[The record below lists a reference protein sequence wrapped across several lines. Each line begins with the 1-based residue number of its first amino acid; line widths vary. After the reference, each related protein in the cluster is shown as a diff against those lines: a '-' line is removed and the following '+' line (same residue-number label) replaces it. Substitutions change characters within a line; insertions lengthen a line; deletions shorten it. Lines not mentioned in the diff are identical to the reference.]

1 MRKTFFR
8 LALLGAVAAV
18 PAYAQTSTAP
28 NPSTA
33 PSRTA
38 PGAATE
44 GSTRP
49 GMAVPA
55 VPDTRTGATTGT
67 TTDTRTG
74 VTTGTTTDTRTGAT
88 TPNRTNDSNA
98 AARVDDGTRTA
109 TTPAAGANSFTEGQA
124 KSRIEAAGFT
134 NVSDLQKDDKGIWRG
149 RAQRGGQQVSVALDF
164 QGNVVPNAGR

>member
-18 PAYAQTSTAP
+18 PAYAQTTP
-28 NPSTA
+28 PSATPPSATA

-55 VPDTRTGATTGT
+55 VPDTRAGT
-67 TTDTRTG
+67 TA
-74 VTTGTTTDTRTGAT
+74 GTTTDTRTGAT

-109 TTPAAGANSFTEGQA
+109 TTPAEGANSFTEGQA

>member
-1 MRKTFFR
+1 MRKTFLR

-18 PAYAQTSTAP
+18 PAYAQTSPAAP
-28 NPSTA
+28 DRA
-33 PSRTA
+33 A

-49 GMAVPA
+49 GMTVPA
-55 VPDTRTGATTGT
+55 VPDTRSGAAVP
-67 TTDTRTG
+67 DTRS
-74 VTTGTTTDTRTGAT
+74 GAT
-88 TPNRTNDSNA
+88 TPNRTTDSNA

-109 TTPAAGANSFTEGQA
+109 TTPAEGANSFTEGQA

-149 RAQRGGQQVSVALDF
+149 RAQQGSQQVSVALDF
-164 QGNVVPNAGR
+164 QGNVVPGGR

>member
-8 LALLGAVAAV
+8 LALLGTVMAV
-18 PAYAQTSTAP
+18 PAYAQTSPAAP
-28 NPSTA
+28 DRA
-33 PSRTA
+33 A

-49 GMAVPA
+49 GMTVPA
-55 VPDTRTGATTGT
+55 TPDTRS
-67 TTDTRTG
+67 G
-74 VTTGTTTDTRTGAT
+74 VT
-88 TPNRTNDSNA
+88 TPNRASDSNA

-149 RAQRGGQQVSVALDF
+149 RAQQGSQQVSVALDF
-164 QGNVVPNAGR
+164 QGNVVPGGR